1 MEGARDAIVYID
13 KLRLQRNMTQAELSG
28 LAGINDGGQQYRRMY
43 AAMDCKVSTLL
54 KYLHAQ
60 GRDLEI
66 VEVKE

>member
-13 KLRLQRNMTQAELSG
+13 KLRLQLNMTQAELSG
-28 LAGINDGGQQYRRMY
+28 LAGINDGGQKYRRMY